1 MRKKVIT
8 MAAVMAL
15 LIGLSIVEQ
24 ISVSR
29 LTDSALAATEAIL
42 NDLRAGQLDAAMQKS
57 RELDQMWDDRASKL
71 ETLIDHGSIDD
82 VRFAL
87 SRLIAA
93 LEGEDRAS
101 ALIYAS
107 ELEGGIEHVYERQ
120 ELSVQN
126 LL

>member
-1 MRKKVIT
+1 MTIVVVL
-8 MAAVMAL
+8 AVL
-15 LIGLSIVEQ
+15 LSISAMEQ
-24 ISVSR
+24 TVVNDM
-29 LTDSALAATEAIL
+29 TDDALADVAVIL
-42 NDLRAGQLDAAMQKS
+42 DLLRAGDLSTALEKSRQLDVT
-57 RELDQMWDDRASKL
+57 WDERASRAEL
-71 ETLIDHGSIDD
+71 IIDHSTTDD

-107 ELEGGIEHVYERQ
+107 ELEGGIEHVQERQ
-120 ELSVQN
+120 ALIPQN

>member
-1 MRKKVIT
+1 MRRKIMTIVVVL
-8 MAAVMAL
+8 AVL
-15 LIGLSIVEQ
+15 LSISAIEQ
-24 ISVSR
+24 IVVNDM
-29 LTDSALAATEAIL
+29 TDDALADVAVIL
-42 NDLRAGQLDAAMQKS
+42 DLLRAGDLSTALEKSRQLDVT
-57 RELDQMWDDRASKL
+57 WDERASRAEL
-71 ETLIDHGSIDD
+71 IIDHSTTDD

-107 ELEGGIEHVYERQ
+107 ELEGGVEHVQERQ
-120 ELSVQN
+120 ALIPQN